1 MTEQALTG
9 MTDDEVIAY
18 TQKIRTSLIATLTP
32 DGKLP
37 SDPKEQQVLLA
48 ALSDMDRA
56 AISNKRLK
64 SDDRNADTAK
74 FATQL
79 IGKMFDALGNS
90 NPFIKE
96 VSPEH
101 MQAQALPEHPPVLL
115 ENVKEAPGELEV
127 GVQTLDYNTFMN
139 ENGR

>member
-1 MTEQALTG
+1 
-9 MTDDEVIAY
+9 
-18 TQKIRTSLIATLTP
+18 
-32 DGKLP
+32 
-37 SDPKEQQVLLA
+37 
-48 ALSDMDRA
+48 
-56 AISNKRLK
+56 
-64 SDDRNADTAK
+64 
-74 FATQL
+74 
-79 IGKMFDALGNS
+79 MFDALGNS

-96 VSPEH
+96 VNPEH